1 MTWEDI
7 PGWFDWPQLYD
18 HVVSRYDGGIL
29 VEVGNYLGR
38 SLCYL
43 GDQVKRSGKPFHVVG
58 VDWGVG
64 SGVEDDGND
73 HHHAAVSEGGGTM
86 AGQLHRNVL
95 ACGLKDVITL
105 ITGDSVRAA
114 SLFPNFGLTMVFI
127 DANHSYASVSAD
139 IRTWLPKV
147 RVGGVLAG
155 DDIGLPDE
163 PPEAKVWPGVVRAVN
178 ELLPGWDHGPHDAW
192 MYTQR

>member
-18 HVVSRYDGGIL
+18 EVVERYSGGVL

-43 GDQVKRSGKPFHVVG
+43 GHKVKESGKPFHVVG

-64 SGVEDDGND
+64 SGVEDDGNN
-73 HHHAAVSEGGGTM
+73 HHAAAVSEGGGTLT
-86 AGQLHRNVL
+86 GQLHRNVL

-105 ITGDSVRAA
+105 VVGDGTRVAGLFADA
-114 SLFPNFGLTMVFI
+114 SLTMVFI
-127 DANHSYASVSAD
+127 DANHSYEAVSND

-147 RVGGVLAG
+147 RVGGFLAG
-155 DDIGLPDE
+155 DDVGA
-163 PPEAKVWPGVVRAVN
+163 PEEAPEQKVWPGVVRAVN
-178 ELLPGWDHGPHDAW
+178 ELLPGWEHVPHDAW
-192 MYTQR
+192 RHVRR